1 MKKTK
6 FESDWLRQQAQAM
19 DIELDDDLLSDDD
32 DDGQKAQQKA
42 TVKAK
47 IRQWKQELQILLEQP
62 IITRTKVGGGKLVTT
77 DTIQELL
84 ASQTEPAEYNPHISM
99 LKLSR
104 AVTDFEQNFKMKRAP
119 RKVRWTKA
127 FRKAAGKEMTIDKS
141 LEFEKRRNIPVRYD
155 RELMATTL
163 KAMKRIQDI
172 RQRREEAFYK
182 NRMAGHKDRERQENI
197 REVQHNIE
205 LVGAYTE
212 TAQVAMDAVRK
223 KVLAQKQLA
232 EAAQRQT
239 ETEGAMDQD

>member
-1 MKKTK
+1 MIPYT
-6 FESDWLRQQAQAM
+6 
-19 DIELDDDLLSDDD
+19 
-32 DDGQKAQQKA
+32 
-42 TVKAK
+42 TT
-47 IRQWKQELQILLEQP
+47 QIF
-62 IITRTKVGGGKLVTT
+62 RFCRSKCHK
-77 DTIQELL
+77 
-84 ASQTEPAEYNPHISM
+84 S
-99 LKLSR
+99 
-104 AVTDFEQNFKMKRAP
+104 FKMKRAP

-182 NRMAGHKDRERQENI
+182 NRMAGRKDRERQENI

-232 EAAQRQT
+232 EAAQKQT

>member
-1 MKKTK
+1 
-6 FESDWLRQQAQAM
+6 
-19 DIELDDDLLSDDD
+19 
-32 DDGQKAQQKA
+32 
-42 TVKAK
+42 
-47 IRQWKQELQILLEQP
+47 
-62 IITRTKVGGGKLVTT
+62 
-77 DTIQELL
+77 
-84 ASQTEPAEYNPHISM
+84 
-99 LKLSR
+99 
-104 AVTDFEQNFKMKRAP
+104 MKRAP

-127 FRKAAGKEMTIDKS
+127 FRKSAGKEMTIDKS

-182 NRMAGHKDRERQENI
+182 NRMAGRKDRERQENI

-223 KVLAQKQLA
+223 KTLAQKQLA
-232 EAAQRQT
+232 EAAQRQA